1 MKILIVE
8 DDKNFSFVLKE
19 ELTELGHDIHIAAN
33 GVEAVLK
40 CIDEDYG
47 FVLLDMKMPKLDGI
61 NALRIIKKLKPDV
74 SAIAYSG
81 NANCGEIAE
90 AVKAGA
96 LRCLAKPFGI
106 AQLKDELRKHSNG
119 QERTYGLTD
128 SINQESKRDAAP
140 LKKEDNDDAQC

>member
-8 DDKNFSFVLKE
+8 DDKNFGFVLKE
-19 ELTELGHDIHIAAN
+19 ELTELGHDIHLAAN

-61 NALRIIKKLKPDV
+61 NALRIIKKLKPNV
-74 SAIAYSG
+74 PAIAYSG
-81 NANCGEIAE
+81 NAGSEEIAE

-96 LRCLAKPFGI
+96 MRCLTKPFEI
-106 AQLKDELRKHSNG
+106 AQLKDDIHN
-119 QERTYGLTD
+119 QERTRE
-128 SINQESKRDAAP
+128 NVF
-140 LKKEDNDDAQC
+140 LK